1 MAGVGKMDRGGSGHG
16 AWAPDEWR
24 AGWPVLPP
32 ALAGVMLVA
41 VHGYSLGVM
50 VAPLQHA
57 FGWSRAAI
65 TTGPF
70 IIALI
75 AFWAA
80 PLVGLAIDRF
90 GPRRVGIVGVPAFC
104 GALALLGTAGPN
116 ILTWWALWA
125 LLGIASMMI
134 LPMVWTTAIA
144 SRFTRNRGMALAVAL
159 CGTGATA
166 TFMPTLT
173 DRLVTAYGWRDAY
186 GVLGALCCAVV
197 LPLVLLSFRSRQEAA
212 GVPHTT
218 PRLSRA
224 ELRAGLTSRRFVL
237 LAGAVTVNA
246 FAMCALTVNGVPV
259 LTGRGFG
266 HAEAAAIA
274 GLIGLGSITG
284 RLVGGVLLDRVD
296 AARLVSV
303 CMALPAAGA
312 LLLLAVPHS
321 LPAAQGACLL
331 IGLCAGAE
339 YDAAAYLAA
348 RHFGVA
354 RYATMFG
361 AISGILLLSNGLAP
375 LLANALFDAT
385 HSYDVVLWAQLP
397 LGAIAAAMFLAIGP
411 YPADI
416 DAEHD
421 AEHDGERPLDAL
433 AEPVLAASPTVA

>member
-1 MAGVGKMDRGGSGHG
+1 MAMAGMSDKGAVDRAGGG
-16 AWAPDEWR
+16 WARDEWR

-50 VAPLQHA
+50 VTPLQHA

-65 TTGPF
+65 TAGPF
-70 IIALI
+70 IIALV

-80 PLVGLAIDRF
+80 PLTGLAIDRF
-90 GPRRVGIVGVPAFC
+90 GPRRVALLGVPAFC
-104 GALALLGTAGPN
+104 GALALLGTASAN
-116 ILTWWALWA
+116 VLTWWALWA

-144 SRFTRNRGMALAVAL
+144 GRFSRNRGMALALAL
-159 CGTGATA
+159 CGTGITA

-173 DRLVTAYGWRDAY
+173 DRLVGAYGWRHAY
-186 GVLGALCCAVV
+186 VALGGLCCVVV
-197 LPLVLLSFRSRQEAA
+197 LPLVLLSFRGRQEVTGGAR
-212 GVPHTT
+212 P
-218 PRLSRA
+218 PSRMSRA
-224 ELRAGLTSRRFVL
+224 ELRRALTSRRFVL
-237 LAGAVTVNA
+237 LAGAVTVNS

-266 HAEAAAIA
+266 PAEAAAIA
-274 GLIGLGSITG
+274 GLIGIGSVTG
-284 RLVGGVLLDRVD
+284 RLGGGLLLDRVD
-296 AARLVSV
+296 AARFVAL
-303 CMALPAAGA
+303 CMALPAMGA

-321 LPAAQGACLL
+321 TPAAQAACLL

-348 RHFGVA
+348 RHFGVD

-361 AISGILLLSNGLAP
+361 AVSGILLLSNGLAP

-397 LGAIAAAMFLAIGP
+397 LGALAALLFLAIGP
-411 YPADI
+411 YPEDV
-416 DAEHD
+416 DTVP
-421 AEHDGERPLDAL
+421 GERPLDAL
-433 AEPVLAASPTVA
+433 AEPVRAASPTVA